1 MKQNGTLLNTQVPKD
16 DETCTTPKNTI
27 KTPIKKGAFNI
38 SNEEKIGVITHHFK
52 EIMDVLG
59 LDLNNDSLKE
69 TPKRVAKMYVNEIF
83 SGLNPKNKPEI
94 TLFDNEFNYTEP
106 LIEKN
111 IPFTSFCEH
120 HFVPIQG
127 IANVAYIP
135 SNKVIGLSKIH
146 RVVDYFSKR
155 PQVQERLTLQI
166 QNELKT
172 ILKTDDVGV
181 VIKASH
187 SCISCRG
194 IDHQGS
200 HTITSFLP
208 KSFKSS
214 TDIMTCLNTFK

>member
-1 MKQNGTLLNTQVPKD
+1 MKQNRTLLNTQVLNEK
-16 DETCTTPKNTI
+16 ETCITLKDTI
-27 KTPIKKGAFNI
+27 KTPLKNGAFSI
-38 SNEEKIGVITHHFK
+38 SNEEKIAVITHHFK

-59 LDLNNDSLKE
+59 LDLTNESLSG

-83 SGLNPKNKPEI
+83 SGLNPENKPEI

-120 HFVPIQG
+120 HFVPIKG
-127 IANVAYIP
+127 VVNVAYTP
-135 SNKVIGLSKIH
+135 NSKVIGLSKIH
-146 RVVDYFSKR
+146 RIVDYFSKR